1 MAVRSRAAGG
11 AESAEKQRLAEGPGN
26 ASLCASEALCVS
38 RSPAPRAASRPGSP
52 RGPAASRGVSES
64 RRHTFQVSEK
74 ARSAT
79 ARDRPVTQN
88 APGFPEPCAKQR
100 AWSGPCEH
108 PRACAALCQ
117 AKELAA
123 IRGSSRVLSSAR
135 FWPSPWLGG
144 LAGWLGRPA
153 PPAPPPP
160 PPPPPPPNPPN
171 GSAPVGRGACSPVP
185 GPATA
190 RVHEQRLL
198 RPALSPAPS
207 EQRVHASHGGTPG
220 VVWCHRKHGYP
231 HP

>member
-11 AESAEKQRLAEGPGN
+11 AEKQRLAEGPGN

-144 LAGWLGRPA
+144 LAGWLALAARGRPA
-153 PPAPPPP
+153 PAN
-160 PPPPPPPNPPN
+160 PPNPPN
-171 GSAPVGRGACSPVP
+171 GSAPVGRGACSSVP

-198 RPALSPAPS
+198 RPALSPAPR
-207 EQRVHASHGGTPG
+207 ERRVLASHSGTPG

>member
-123 IRGSSRVLSSAR
+123 IRGSSRQTVPHRWGAERVARSLARRPLEFMSSGSCGQLSAR
-135 FWPSPWLGG
+135 RQGSGESLPAIAARPEWFDATASTDTPTPN
-144 LAGWLGRPA
+144 PA
-153 PPAPPPP
+153 P
-160 PPPPPPPNPPN
+160 
-171 GSAPVGRGACSPVP
+171 GRGR
-185 GPATA
+185 GIQ
-190 RVHEQRLL
+190 E
-198 RPALSPAPS
+198 
-207 EQRVHASHGGTPG
+207 
-220 VVWCHRKHGYP
+220 
-231 HP
+231 